1 MYGWNIFKL
10 IQLFKPQ
17 LENLNEE
24 ILVSNTRKKITDL
37 RKHKSPMPEQQ
48 NIEYKQSWHD
58 EYLKAV
64 CGFANAQGGII
75 FIGKDDNGNVT
86 GINDYKK
93 LMDEIPN
100 KVKDLMGILVDV
112 NLHSEKGLY
121 YLEIITQPYAVP
133 ISLRGRYYY
142 RSGSTKQELIGT
154 ALTDYL
160 LRKSGKTWDE
170 VAELNATIDDIDDDS
185 LKFYLTASLHAG
197 RIADVEGLSKA
208 DVLAKL
214 RLTDDN
220 GSIKRAAIVLFGKN
234 PAKFYNNCVVKIG
247 RFGINSS
254 ELKFQEIVE
263 GNIIQMLKEVPEQLN
278 RKFLIRKISFEGM
291 QRIER
296 GEYPVAA
303 LREMLLNALVHRN
316 YLGVSVIQMRMFD
329 NYINI
334 WNEGELP
341 PGISLDALK
350 RQHPSRP
357 RNLLIADVCFKG
369 GYIDAWG
376 SGTLKIFSTCKEA
389 GLPDPEIIEQD
400 GGVLV
405 TLFKDKYNKEQLH
418 KLGLNERQI
427 KAVLFVKEKG
437 KISNKDYQ
445 KLNDCSRNTA
455 SNDLADLV
463 QKELLIPSDVKGAGA
478 FYQLK
483 LIAH

>member
-1 MYGWNIFKL
+1 
-10 IQLFKPQ
+10 
-17 LENLNEE
+17 
-24 ILVSNTRKKITDL
+24 
-37 RKHKSPMPEQQ
+37 MPEQQ

-58 EYLKAV
+58 DYLKWI
-64 CGFANAQGGII
+64 CGFANAQGGVI
-75 FIGKDDNGNVT
+75 FIGKDDNGKVVD
-86 GINDYKK
+86 ISDYKK

-100 KVKDLMGILVDV
+100 KAKDLMGILVDV
-112 NLHSEKGLY
+112 NLHEEKGLY

-142 RSGSTKQELIGT
+142 RSGSTKQELIGA

-170 VAELNATIDDIDDDS
+170 VTEPTATLDDIDDSS
-185 LKFYLTASLHAG
+185 LKSYIAAALHSG
-197 RIADVEGLSKA
+197 RISDVEGLSIA
-208 DVLAKL
+208 DLLAKL

-220 GSIKRAAIVLFGKN
+220 GNFKRAAIVLFGKN

-247 RFGINSS
+247 RFGKDSS
-254 ELKFQEIVE
+254 ELRFQEVME

-278 RKFLIRKISFEGM
+278 RKFFIRKISFEGM

-316 YLGVSVIQMRMFD
+316 YLGSSVVQMRMFD

-341 PGISLDALK
+341 PGISTDTLK

-376 SGTLKIFSTCKEA
+376 SGTLKIIDTCRQA

-400 GGVLV
+400 GGILV
-405 TLFKDKYNKEQLH
+405 TLFKNKYSTEQLQ
-418 KLGLNERQI
+418 KSGLNERQV
-427 KAVLFVKEKG
+427 KAVLYTVEHGSITNSKYQEINTVGKTLATEELQELIGKEFLKQAGTKG
-437 KISNKDYQ
+437 RGSKYE
-445 KLNDCSRNTA
+445 L
-455 SNDLADLV
+455 
-463 QKELLIPSDVKGAGA
+463 KE
-478 FYQLK
+478 
-483 LIAH
+483 

>member
-1 MYGWNIFKL
+1 
-10 IQLFKPQ
+10 
-17 LENLNEE
+17 
-24 ILVSNTRKKITDL
+24 
-37 RKHKSPMPEQQ
+37 MPEQQ

-58 EYLKAV
+58 DYLKWI
-64 CGFANAQGGII
+64 CGFANAQGGVI
-75 FIGKDDNGNVT
+75 FIGKDDNGKVV
-86 GINDYKK
+86 GVSDYKK

-112 NLHSEKGLY
+112 NLHDEKGLY

-142 RSGSTKQELIGT
+142 RSGSTKQELIGA

-170 VAELNATIDDIDDDS
+170 VTEPKATPDDIDDNS
-185 LKFYLTASLHAG
+185 LKSYIAAALHSG
-197 RIADVEGLSKA
+197 RIADVEGLSKT
-208 DVLAKL
+208 DLLGKL

-220 GSIKRAAIVLFGKN
+220 GRIKRAAIVLFGKI
-234 PAKFYNNCVVKIG
+234 PAKFYNNCVVKLG
-247 RFGINSS
+247 RFGKDSS
-254 ELKFQEIVE
+254 ELRFQEVVE
-263 GNIIQMLKEVPEQLN
+263 GNIIQMLKAVPEQLN
-278 RKFLIRKISFEGM
+278 NKFFIRKISFEGI

-316 YLGVSVIQMRMFD
+316 YLGSSVVQMRMFD

-376 SGTLKIFSTCKEA
+376 SGTLKIIDTCREA

-400 GGVLV
+400 GGILV
-405 TLFKDKYNKEQLH
+405 TLFKNKYSMEQLQ
-418 KLGLNERQI
+418 KMNLNGRQVG
-427 KAVLFVKEKG
+427 AVLYLLEKG
-437 KISNKDYQ
+437 SITNTEYQEINSISRQTATRDLKELVEKFKIFRREGVTGSGTSYV
-445 KLNDCSRNTA
+445 LNDS
-455 SNDLADLV
+455 
-463 QKELLIPSDVKGAGA
+463 
-478 FYQLK
+478 
-483 LIAH
+483 